1 MPSEIFTIPGII
13 VILIVSSLVL
23 SIVIILAK
31 SVGKFM
37 QNLKLKTNNF
47 EIAASGYKDSLQK
60 TEELTSV
67 LTRELLKRQL
77 AFAQNRILSLE
88 DEVTKCIYSKN
99 QETIDMTQSYNL
111 LVLFVRY
118 MLSNL
123 VAEVSKYISSNHIG
137 EKPEEIELYIK
148 TRSKQLLYFLR
159 VFVNLNEGLLP
170 AGVEYEKGFNDL
182 NENGLA
188 GFIEDNFRDLLMT
201 CKDLGAT
208 ISTKK
213 SIPIPPTI
221 PILPEQKV

>member
-1 MPSEIFTIPGII
+1 MPSEIFTLPGII
-13 VILIVSSLVL
+13 VVLIVSSLVL
-23 SIVIILAK
+23 SVVIILAK
-31 SVGKFM
+31 SLGGFLKSLKF
-37 QNLKLKTNNF
+37 KTDRF
-47 EIAASGYKDSLQK
+47 EIAANGYKDSLQK

-77 AFAQNRILSLE
+77 AFAQNRVLSLE

-99 QETIDMTQSYNL
+99 QEIIDMSQSYNL
-111 LVLFVRY
+111 LVMFVRY

-123 VAEVSKYISSNHIG
+123 VAEISKYISSNHIG
-137 EKPEEIELYIK
+137 EKPEEIDLYIK

-170 AGVEYEKGFNDL
+170 AGINYEVGFSDI

-221 PILPEQKV
+221 PILPEQKI